1 MEPNIKPIKIDEIK
15 DENKEIKKKDKTE
28 FIGIYSPNGDN
39 ESIYFK
45 FNNISIK
52 SSTSAEIVKITPSHD
67 KEIKEDSIIY
77 FTKKLNKNNIEYHK
91 YLYISIV
98 IFFTDIII
106 WYFDK
111 QLFHEYFNL
120 YSLLIILGMTII
132 QIFLFKHNFET
143 ITKKVYIFT
152 NRIIYLYIVSI
163 IIYLANLTFITYFG
177 IIYNYGKKNHIFK
190 YPMFNL
196 NFFNFSLIIFFYII
210 VNLFIPIMV
219 LIKLIEIKRNI
230 KKISSAKGE
239 IYETV
244 KINDSQINSIIN

>member
-52 SSTSAEIVKITPSHD
+52 NNTSAEIVKITPSHD

-152 NRIIYLYIVSI
+152 NRIIYLYIASI

-196 NFFNFSLIIFFYII
+196 TFFDFTLVLFLYIVTNISIPII
-210 VNLFIPIMV
+210 VLV
-219 LIKLIEIKRNI
+219 KLISIKRNI

-244 KINDSQINSIIN
+244 KINDKLICI